1 VVNMHSHEQKAQLSG
16 SIRNTES
23 IDLRR
28 RNLDIADDIGIGT
41 FYVAGVHGR
50 RSVTIVRSI
59 DDGRI
64 GVGRSGVPALLH

>member
-1 VVNMHSHEQKAQLSG
+1 MRAHLSATLYEINAVGVCVVNMHSHEQKAQLSG

-41 FYVAGVHGR
+41 FYVAGVHGP
-50 RSVTIVRSI
+50 S
-59 DDGRI
+59 
-64 GVGRSGVPALLH
+64 